1 MGGTFNEA
9 EVWGR
14 EVEWSADWPVTV
26 PDARVWKLYR
36 SRVIL
41 DQSARREAAA
51 SFLNA
56 VS

>member
-1 MGGTFNEA
+1 MVGTFDEA

-14 EVEWSADWPVTV
+14 EIEWSADWPVTV
-26 PDARVWKLYR
+26 LDAQVWKLYR

-41 DQSARREAAA
+41 DQSARTETAA

-56 VS
+56 MS